1 MADRSGSGSGELKKL
16 QQDLLALRAS
26 LARPRKD
33 DLDTEKVG
41 RELAEVQAHLRSL
54 SERLAPRSADS

>member
-1 MADRSGSGSGELKKL
+1 MKKL
-16 QQDLLALRAS
+16 QRDLFALRAS
-26 LARPRKD
+26 LARPRED

-54 SERLAPRSADS
+54 SERLAPRSAD